1 MQNSQGTV
9 LALYISTKKEPNRE
23 NRVELHLDE
32 NGVKNDKFYAKDIGR
47 SVLLASK
54 MSYDLAKSEDI
65 DINYGDL
72 GENILLDYNPYELAI
87 GTKIKIGNVILEIS
101 QNSTLC
107 KGLSKVNSRLPK
119 LLKTDR
125 GIFAKVVT
133 SGIIKNRD
141 RISILKN

>member
-1 MQNSQGTV
+1 MQNSQGEV
-9 LALYISTKKEPNRE
+9 LELYISTKNTPNRE
-23 NRVELHLDE
+23 NRLELHLDE

-54 MSYDLAKSEDI
+54 MSYDLAKSGKIE
-65 DINYGDL
+65 INYGDL
-72 GENILLDYNPYELAI
+72 GENILLDYNPYELPI
-87 GTKIKIGNVILEIS
+87 GTQVKIGKVVLEIS

-107 KGLSKVNSRLPK
+107 KGLSKVNSKLPK

-133 SGIIKNRD
+133 SGIIKRGD
-141 RISILKN
+141 SISIIKN

>member
-1 MQNSQGTV
+1 MQNSHGTV
-9 LALYISTKKEPNRE
+9 LALYISTEKEPNRE

-54 MSYDLAKSEDI
+54 MSYDLAKSKDI

-72 GENILLDYNPYELAI
+72 GENILLDYNPYELSI
-87 GTKIKIGNVILEIS
+87 GTKIEIGNVILEIS

-107 KGLSKVNSRLPK
+107 KGLSKINSKLPK
-119 LLKTDR
+119 LLKTNR

-133 SGIIKNRD
+133 SGIIKKRD
-141 RISILKN
+141 HISILKN

>member
-1 MQNSQGTV
+1 MQNSQGEV
-9 LALYISTKKEPNRE
+9 LELYISTKNTPNRE
-23 NRVELHLDE
+23 NRLELHLDE

-54 MSYDLAKSEDI
+54 MSYDLAKSEKI
-65 DINYGDL
+65 EINYGDL
-72 GENILLDYNPYELAI
+72 GENILLDYNPYELPI
-87 GTKIKIGNVILEIS
+87 GTQVKIGKVVLEIS

-107 KGLSKVNSRLPK
+107 KGLSKVNSKLPK

-133 SGIIKNRD
+133 SGIIKKRD
-141 RISILKN
+141 HISILKN